1 MLQVKRQI
9 LDGFRNCGYK
19 NDFLQESYQ
28 YFDGVDERT
37 AEIVGFYQS
46 TYNSSTACV
55 AAIDKTKLNG
65 KKLET
70 ELLPYQLLGCPV
82 LLIYDDNGLQF
93 WKNSGIQIALQEQVE
108 LKKLYK
114 FFCRYKKQFS
124 PDNIYRAKTLGRI
137 KKEHQLSFVDIGLM
151 SIIEE
156 KEGKY
161 LSELT
166 ERIIKSLKTEC
177 KGIKND
183 AVFNKWLFQA
193 AFWLIGAKILKDK
206 SVPGFKT
213 LKISSVGDLVNKV
226 QDHYH
231 AAKKLDISNTMQRKA
246 FEKVAAEIIEPV
258 SSLAHLTTESLAYV
272 YENSLVSKETRQAL
286 GTHATPSWLVNYI
299 VWELIDWIE
308 DIPQKDRIVIEPAC
322 GHAPFLTA
330 AAKLLSFLYK
340 GDERRR
346 HEYLKSHLIGI
357 ETDNF
362 TEEIA
367 RLALTLADIPNSNGW
382 DIRHADI
389 YENDILEK
397 TSEAEKT
404 RILLC
409 NPPFE
414 DFSQEEK
421 KIYGNIET
429 GNKAAEV
436 LAKTLPY
443 MPPNSVFGIV
453 LPQGFLHRK
462 EFAQLRKFILD
473 DFELRTICVLPEN
486 GVFGQSKHPAAVLLG
501 RRVKS
506 KKNISYIR
514 VSKSHLETFKNT
526 YHARESSYPKN
537 EFYITEDI
545 SFRVSELKEIWDYC
559 KGYAKFRGIAE
570 IGRGIEYKNFKKTVK
585 KENFKGAIRG
595 FGRFEKRIDGKKVD
609 ISITDLPDYSWLS
622 LEPNDI
628 QNPRSGTKIGLP
640 QVLANRQRSGANVW
654 RIKGLIDFSGC
665 PSTDSFLIIRP
676 HQQFPLSLYV
686 IFALINSPYT
696 SAYMFDNCMGRNNLE
711 GTLQEMPIP
720 FKGQDLSKLEALSR
734 KYFEFGHA
742 EFALKD
748 EQKFKQN
755 KKHCLLEIDAEVLR
769 LYNLPPRLEKILL
782 DFFAGVKRK
791 GVDFEFD
798 RYYPEDFDAYIP
810 LHTYISAEF
819 QNSTVE
825 NVKKWVEKNR
835 TPEVIEAFRKA
846 AEDFEGD

>member
-299 VWELIDWIE
+299 VWEMIDWIE
-308 DIPQKDRIVIEPAC
+308 YIPQEKRIILEPAC

-330 AAKLLSFLYK
+330 GAKLLA
-340 GDERRR
+340 DP
-346 HEYLKSHLIGI
+346 LIYS
-357 ETDNF
+357 DKKNHDD
-362 TEEIA
+362 
-367 RLALTLADIPNSNGW
+367 LAKKALADVGLSHRLDFYTNQLDGTVL
-382 DIRHADI
+382 R
-389 YENDILEK
+389 EK
-397 TSEAEKT
+397 M
-404 RILLC
+404 
-409 NPPFE
+409 
-414 DFSQEEK
+414 
-421 KIYGNIET
+421 Y
-429 GNKAAEV
+429 
-436 LAKTLPY
+436 
-443 MPPNSVFGIV
+443 
-453 LPQGFLHRK
+453 
-462 EFAQLRKFILD
+462 
-473 DFELRTICVLPEN
+473 
-486 GVFGQSKHPAAVLLG
+486 
-501 RRVKS
+501 
-506 KKNISYIR
+506 
-514 VSKSHLETFKNT
+514 
-526 YHARESSYPKN
+526 
-537 EFYITEDI
+537 
-545 SFRVSELKEIWDYC
+545 
-559 KGYAKFRGIAE
+559 
-570 IGRGIEYKNFKKTVK
+570 
-585 KENFKGAIRG
+585 
-595 FGRFEKRIDGKKVD
+595 
-609 ISITDLPDYSWLS
+609 
-622 LEPNDI
+622 
-628 QNPRSGTKIGLP
+628 
-640 QVLANRQRSGANVW
+640 
-654 RIKGLIDFSGC
+654 
-665 PSTDSFLIIRP
+665 
-676 HQQFPLSLYV
+676 SLY
-686 IFALINSPYT
+686 
-696 SAYMFDNCMGRNNLE
+696 
-711 GTLQEMPIP
+711 
-720 FKGQDLSKLEALSR
+720 
-734 KYFEFGHA
+734 
-742 EFALKD
+742 
-748 EQKFKQN
+748 
-755 KKHCLLEIDAEVLR
+755 
-769 LYNLPPRLEKILL
+769 
-782 DFFAGVKRK
+782 
-791 GVDFEFD
+791 
-798 RYYPEDFDAYIP
+798 
-810 LHTYISAEF
+810 
-819 QNSTVE
+819 
-825 NVKKWVEKNR
+825 
-835 TPEVIEAFRKA
+835 
-846 AEDFEGD
+846 